1 MNDDAFL
8 TRSIIKRRRC
18 HRERHSHPHCQR
30 SMEVMDMTDEIE
42 KKRKAMHVEIDTL
55 WDAMANHIECDPA
68 FAEKIN
74 DDELWDRAYAEA
86 DAVWAEKYRFLE
98 ALEVRG
104 PATTPEQRKQD
115 DEWLLEIT
123 ERCHAKHKA
132 LFERIVLGYPPT
144 N

>member
-1 MNDDAFL
+1 
-8 TRSIIKRRRC
+8 
-18 HRERHSHPHCQR
+18 
-30 SMEVMDMTDEIE
+30 MEVMDMTDEIE
-42 KKRKAMHVEIDTL
+42 KRHKAMGVEIDTL
-55 WDAMANHIECDPA
+55 FDAMGNRMKCDPA

-74 DDELWDRAYAEA
+74 GDELWDRLNAEA
-86 DAVWAEKYRFLE
+86 DPVWAEKYRFLE

-115 DEWLLEIT
+115 DERLLEIT

>member
-1 MNDDAFL
+1 MTNE
-8 TRSIIKRRRC
+8 IEIKRK
-18 HRERHSHPHCQR
+18 
-30 SMEVMDMTDEIE
+30 VML
-42 KKRKAMHVEIDTL
+42 VEIDTL
-55 WDAMANHIECDPA
+55 FDAMANHIDGEPVL
-68 FAEKIN
+68 AEKIF
-74 DDELWDRAYAEA
+74 DDELWDRADAEA
-86 DAVWAEKYRFLE
+86 DAVWAEKDRFLE

-115 DEWLLEIT
+115 DERLLEIT